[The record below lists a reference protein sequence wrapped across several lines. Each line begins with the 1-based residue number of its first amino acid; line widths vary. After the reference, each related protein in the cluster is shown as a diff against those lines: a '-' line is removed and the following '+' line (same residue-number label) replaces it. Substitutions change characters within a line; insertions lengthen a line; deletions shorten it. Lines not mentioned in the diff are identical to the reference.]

1 MKILQDRGI
10 LPGIKVDKGVV
21 PLAGTDDEC
30 TTQGKVLVFSILKS
44 FFLIRKID
52 FQNIGMLGLR
62 FELLLILLLWNC
74 AVRLWRNVDTCI

>member
-1 MKILQDRGI
+1 VKILQDRGI

-62 FELLLILLLWNC
+62 FELLLILLL
-74 AVRLWRNVDTCI
+74 